1 MQENKHISTYRQSLK
16 EQIVTTAMSQFVKFG
31 IKAVRMD
38 DIASMLGISKRTLYE
53 IYENKEVL
61 LFEGVRRYHESTWAD
76 IRNYAFQADNV
87 IDIALYVCRV
97 KNRECQ
103 MTSPLFYEDI
113 QKYPNVIKYL
123 NDEHLKN
130 QAQQQAFM
138 ERGVAEGYFRSDIN
152 FKLINL
158 MFEAMGSY
166 IRDHRLIQ
174 QFSSDEL
181 FNNILFVTL
190 RGICTEKGLAKMQ
203 ENDSFL

>member
-1 MQENKHISTYRQSLK
+1 MQENKRISSYRQSLK
-16 EQIVTTAMSQFVKFG
+16 EQIVTTAMSLFTKHG
-31 IKAVRMD
+31 IKAVKMD
-38 DIASMLGISKRTLYE
+38 DIASLLGISKRTLYE
-53 IYENKEVL
+53 IYDNKEVL

-76 IRNYAFQADNV
+76 FRTYMQKADNV

-103 MTSPLFYEDI
+103 LTCPQFYEDL
-113 QKYPNVIKYL
+113 QKYPSVIKYL
-123 NDEHLKN
+123 SKEHLKN
-130 QAQQQAFM
+130 QVKQQAFM
-138 ERGVAEGYFRSDIN
+138 ERGAAEGYFRSDIN

-158 MFEAMGSY
+158 MFEAMGNY

-190 RGICTEKGLAKMQ
+190 RGICTEKGIAKMQ
-203 ENDSFL
+203 ENDPFL